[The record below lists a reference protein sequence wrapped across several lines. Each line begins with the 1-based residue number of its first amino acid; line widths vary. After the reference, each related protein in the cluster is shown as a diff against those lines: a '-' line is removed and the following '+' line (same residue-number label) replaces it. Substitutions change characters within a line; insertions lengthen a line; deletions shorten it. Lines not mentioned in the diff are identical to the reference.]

1 MTVDDTLLMSYA
13 DGDLPA
19 ARRQEIEAAVAE
31 SPDLAE
37 RLAALRASVL
47 PYTAAFDRQNLPPLP
62 EKLATR
68 IDDLTRVSTAS
79 NVIAFP
85 ARQWPRTAAAFAAGV
100 FCFGVASQLWFY
112 ALPARSTHTLVQAV
126 ADYHALYAR
135 ETVLNLAPDPKSDQ
149 ATLASAREVD
159 GLPVRVPDLR
169 SAGLE
174 FKRVQRLRFN
184 DKALIQ
190 IVYLPERGDPVALC
204 VTADAGTDQGI
215 RSQQL
220 GKVAAVTWQQDHIAS
235 VLVGA
240 DSQLNLTKLGERIAQ
255 GNMPLLYGKL

>member
-1 MTVDDTLLMSYA
+1 MTIDDTLLMSYV

-37 RLAALRASVL
+37 RLTALRASVL
-47 PYTAAFDRQNLPPLP
+47 PYAAAFDRQNLPPVP

-68 IDDLTRVSTAS
+68 IDELTRVSTSS
-79 NVIAFP
+79 NVIPFP
-85 ARQWPRTAAAFAAGV
+85 TRQWPRTAAAFAAGV

-112 ALPARSTHTLVQAV
+112 TLPARHTHTLVQAV

-135 ETVLNLAPDPKSDQ
+135 ETVLNLAPDPKSDR

-190 IVYLPERGDPVALC
+190 IVFLPERGDPVALC
-204 VTADAGTDQGI
+204 VTTDTGADQSI
-215 RSQQL
+215 RSQHIGRL
-220 GKVAAVTWQQDHIAS
+220 AAVTWQQGHIAS

-240 DSQLNLTKLGERIAQ
+240 DSLLDLTKLGERIAQ
-255 GNMPLLYGKL
+255 GDTPLLYGKL